1 MRKTVLVLA
10 LVVFG
15 VFAGQ
20 TAGYCTTIV
29 SHETEKW
36 FCKEGKM
43 ERFEGQYENTYHL
56 DLSKNTLVRTRVYD
70 YRSKKILP
78 DDTQYQIQSQLNSHP
93 TNAARF
99 ARPQAIVRA
108 FGQPSPD
115 AVELLVI
122 REDTVESTLS
132 TPGQLVVSN
141 AKRLK

>member
-1 MRKTVLVLA
+1 MRKTVLA

-15 VFAGQ
+15 VFGGQAAGHC
-20 TAGYCTTIV
+20 ATIV

-36 FCKEGKM
+36 FYKDDKV
-43 ERFEGQYENTYHL
+43 ERFEGQFENTYHL
-56 DLSKNTLVRTRVYD
+56 DLSRNTLVRTRVYD
-70 YRSKKILP
+70 YQSKKILP
-78 DDTQYQIQSQLNSHP
+78 DDTAYQIQTQLNSHP

-115 AVELLVI
+115 VVEMLVI
-122 REDTVESTLS
+122 REDTVESAIS
-132 TPGQLVVSN
+132 TPGQLVVSK

>member
-1 MRKTVLVLA
+1 MRKTVLT
-10 LVVFG
+10 LVIFG

-20 TAGYCTTIV
+20 AAGHCMTIV

-36 FCKEGKM
+36 FCKDGKM

-56 DLSKNTLVRTRVYD
+56 DLLKGTLVRTRVYD
-70 YRSKKILP
+70 YQSKKILP
-78 DDTQYQIQSQLNSHP
+78 DETRYQIQSQLNSHP

-99 ARPQAIVRA
+99 ARPEAIVRA

-115 AVELLVI
+115 AVEMLVI
-122 REDTVESTLS
+122 REDSVESAVS